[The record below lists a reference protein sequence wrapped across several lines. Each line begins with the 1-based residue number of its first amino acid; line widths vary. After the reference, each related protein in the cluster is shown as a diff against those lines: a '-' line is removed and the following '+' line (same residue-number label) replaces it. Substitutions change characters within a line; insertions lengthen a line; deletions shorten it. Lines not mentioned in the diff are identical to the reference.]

1 MSEQNIP
8 WQTLLDGFSLNTS
21 QSKLHAILSLAS
33 HFNITIRDLIYFI
46 FSCPDR
52 SVHTRA
58 GMFFAMKHSDPVPF
72 APEYL
77 FSLWYGRFNCKSNLD
92 ACFANWTEKLLL
104 EESDQGIKDD
114 YLKISVPKCTIAMIN
129 ERLIPQ
135 NLMRHLQVLMPTTFR
150 ILLHFATKPN
160 RYRKNKTQRENQS
173 SLSPEETP
181 LDASPEECSDD
192 EDDIDLDANFGDA
205 GDLDGTDWR
214 KDFPGFSRNPYM
226 ASGIAYIVVS
236 LLFTRNRAT
245 NALPLILG
253 VFMQTNGCATRVL
266 DTFTRAGVIT
276 SPTTIERLRTVVSKD
291 AERLAV
297 ALIHGSPNWFMIVDN
312 INLYLRKHQQ
322 RLTNQNSMIHAT
334 NAAIIALPPS
344 IPDSAF
350 NLATKLSL
358 RGLRATYL
366 LSDLK
371 PTNEMDLALMKS
383 MAGHV
388 ASLIV
393 QYCPRAKQWEQHS
406 HIKKSVPAFIPD
418 IQPLHPEK
426 TQTFPF
432 GVINAN
438 EGTLQG
444 MIQVLEKLQEK
455 SGMVDEEWAGMVRVM
470 GGDYA
475 TSRNFRG
482 ARRNRW
488 DDVSEKTRLSYIQ
501 ELSQP
506 FHFSLNATHMLM
518 RAHLGN
524 STANPSS
531 LSRHKDILRRKWDI
545 NKPNYAHTKALVR
558 HSLAARLLVLV
569 MQKQGFSTWDELSG
583 WDPTWENLKEIAM
596 WIVTNFATS
605 MAAEEALDIN
615 DDYLRHGILFIRDA
629 LIFVEFEHSIAHA
642 DPKRLVLVL
651 HYWAMSFRGAGL
663 HNYARECLEI
673 ILTLEREVSP
683 EMREVLEHCWFVNH
697 WGIKGR
703 AIASDLWLEQ
713 LNFWLKV
720 VFIAKG
726 SGVTVDYIMKKGSSC
741 IEALRAISH
750 IRKKADLRLK
760 RRLKS

>member
-1 MSEQNIP
+1 MYAANSEQNIP
-8 WQTLLDGFSLNTS
+8 WKALLGGYSLETS
-21 QSKLHAILSLAS
+21 QSKLHAILSLVG
-33 HFNITIRDLIYFI
+33 HFNITIRELVCFI

-52 SVHTRA
+52 SIHTRA
-58 GMFFAMKHSDPVPF
+58 GMFFALKHSDPIPF
-72 APEYL
+72 APEQL
-77 FSLWYGRFNCKSNLD
+77 ISLWYGRFNCKPSLD
-92 ACFANWTEKLLL
+92 TCLANWTEKVLL
-104 EESDQGIKDD
+104 EESDRGIKDN
-114 YLKISVPKCTIAMIN
+114 YLKISVPDCTIALIN
-129 ERLIPQ
+129 DHLIPQ

-150 ILLHFATKPN
+150 FLLHFATRPN
-160 RYRKNKTQRENQS
+160 RYRKNKSQRESQHPL
-173 SLSPEETP
+173 SLEILPPDTS
-181 LDASPEECSDD
+181 DGECSDN
-192 EDDIDLDANFGDA
+192 EDDIDLEANFGEA
-205 GDLDGTDWR
+205 GDLDETDWR

-226 ASGIAYIVVS
+226 ASGLAYILGVSLNTAFSKVVTLAISS

-266 DTFTRAGVIT
+266 DTFTRAGIIT
-276 SPTTIERLRTVVSKD
+276 SPATVERLREVVSKD

-297 ALIHGSPNWFMIVDN
+297 QLIHGSPNWFMIVDN

-344 IPDSAF
+344 IPHSAF
-350 NLATKLSL
+350 DLATKLSL

-366 LSDLK
+366 LHDLK

-388 ASLIV
+388 ANLIV
-393 QYCPRAKQWEQHS
+393 QYCPGAKRWEQYS
-406 HIKKSVPAFIPD
+406 HIKKSALAFIPD
-418 IQPLHPEK
+418 IQPLEPQK

-444 MIQVLEKLQEK
+444 MIQVLDKLQEK
-455 SGMVDEEWAGMVRVM
+455 SGMADEEWAGMVRVM

-488 DDVSEKTRLSYIQ
+488 DDVSEKTRLSYVQ

-506 FHFSLNATHMLM
+506 FHFSLNATHMLL

-558 HSLAARLLVLV
+558 HSLAARLLVLI
-569 MQKQGFSTWDELSG
+569 MQKKGFSSWDELLS
-583 WDPTWENLKEIAM
+583 WDPTWEDLKDIAV

-605 MAAEEALDIN
+605 MAADQALDIN

-629 LIFVEFEHSIAHA
+629 LTFVEFEHSIAHA

-683 EMREVLEHCWFVNH
+683 EMREVLEHCWFVNR

-720 VFIAKG
+720 R
-726 SGVTVDYIMKKGSSC
+726 S
-741 IEALRAISH
+741 IST
-750 IRKKADLRLK
+750 
-760 RRLKS
+760 